1 MKSVSSSQIPKSF
14 RAYRPKA
21 LQWLGR
27 SVLSVLGWKV
37 HGKISDEFNEKKLV
51 VIVAPHTSNWDFFY
65 ARLYSYIVKIQPKY
79 LAKKELFVPFISYL
93 IKLNGGIPVDRSKKN
108 KLVDF
113 LSKKIID
120 SKTIILSLSPEGT
133 RKKVDKWKTGFYYIA
148 QKANVPIVIVGINYK
163 KKEIGIIDKLFP
175 TNNFENDMKRIQE
188 QLTNISGKIEKNF
201 NPVIY

>member
-1 MKSVSSSQIPKSF
+1 M
-14 RAYRPKA
+14 YRISKIIFS
-21 LQWLGR
+21 L
-27 SVLSVLGWKV
+27 LGWRTI
-37 HGKISDEFNEKKLV
+37 GDNDFPKKCVLIAV
-51 VIVAPHTSNWDFFY
+51 PHTSNWDFFY

-133 RKKVDKWKTGFYYIA
+133 RKK
-148 QKANVPIVIVGINYK
+148 
-163 KKEIGIIDKLFP
+163 L
-175 TNNFENDMKRIQE
+175 
-188 QLTNISGKIEKNF
+188 ISGKQVFI
-201 NPVIY
+201 I